1 MFKGLDLMGPLKT
14 IQEKVEKV
22 QEELEQR
29 TVEGSAGGG
38 MVTVLVNGKLE
49 IVDLKIDPQVVNPE
63 DVSMLEDLIIAAV
76 NDALRRAQEIMAEEL
91 SKMAGGLNIP
101 GLKLPGLF

>member
-1 MFKGLDLMGPLKT
+1 MFKGLDLMGPIKVLQEKM
-14 IQEKVEKV
+14 EKVE
-22 QEELEQR
+22 EELEQR

-38 MVTVLVNGKLE
+38 MVTVVVNGKLE
-49 IVDLKIDPQVVNPE
+49 IVDLKIDPQVVNLE

-76 NDALRRAQEIMAEEL
+76 NDALRRAQKIMAEEL
-91 SKMAGGLNIP
+91 SKLAGGLNIP